1 VIGMSIYD
9 VKVKKSDGT
18 EYDLSEYKGKAML
31 IVNTATKCG
40 LSDQFDGLE
49 DLYKKYQDN
58 GLVVLGFPSNQFK
71 QELSNA
77 EEAEQAC
84 RMSYGVTF
92 PMHEI
97 VKINGKE
104 AHPLFDYLTS
114 NTKGVL
120 SSSIKW
126 NFTKFLI
133 DKNGNIVRRFGPTE
147 KPENLEDD
155 IKRVL
160 SE

>member
-1 VIGMSIYD
+1 
-9 VKVKKSDGT
+9 
-18 EYDLSEYKGKAML
+18 ML

-133 DKNGNIVRRFGPTE
+133 DKSGNIVRRFGPTE
-147 KPENLEDD
+147 KPESLEED

>member
-1 VIGMSIYD
+1 MSIYD

>member
-1 VIGMSIYD
+1 MSIYD

-49 DLYKKYQDN
+49 GLYKKYQER

-71 QELSNA
+71 QELGNA
-77 EEAEQAC
+77 EEAERAC

-120 SSSIKW
+120 SNSIKW

-133 DKNGNIVRRFGPTE
+133 DKDGKIVSRYGPTE
-147 KPENLEDD
+147 KPEALEED
-155 IKRVL
+155 IEKVL
-160 SE
+160 AE

>member
-1 VIGMSIYD
+1 MSIYE
-9 VKVKKSDGT
+9 VKVKKSDGS

-40 LSDQFDGLE
+40 LSNQFDGLE

-147 KPENLEDD
+147 KPENLEED

>member
-1 VIGMSIYD
+1 MSIYD
-9 VKVKKSDGT
+9 VKVKKPDGT
-18 EYDLSEYKGKAML
+18 EYNLSEYKGKAML

-120 SSSIKW
+120 SNSIKW

-147 KPENLEDD
+147 KPENLEED

>member
-1 VIGMSIYD
+1 MSIYE
-9 VKVKKSDGT
+9 VKVKKSDGM

-40 LSDQFDGLE
+40 LSNQFDGLE

-120 SSSIKW
+120 SNSIKW

-147 KPENLEDD
+147 KPESLEED